1 MNSLGFLITFLETY
15 HSFVNILQTLI
26 DALEH
31 LDYPA
36 GINLFIVN
44 AGITKAM
51 LNVTIQGIFIQY
63 YIIFSRSTLKL
74 IKF

>member
-15 HSFVNILQTLI
+15 HSLVNILQTLI

-51 LNVTIQGIFIQY
+51 
-63 YIIFSRSTLKL
+63 
-74 IKF
+74 

>member
-1 MNSLGFLITFLETY
+1 MNSLGLLITFLKIY
-15 HSFVNILQTLI
+15 HSLVNILQTLI

-44 AGITKAM
+44 AEITKAM

-63 YIIFSRSTLKL
+63 YITFSRSTLKL